1 MQLFINIIISSI
13 VQFILLS
20 IIPFIWWLITARK
33 ENTFFQWIGYKKPHT
48 SDRKRFWFIIIIIE
62 IVFLS
67 AFVVIIPLV
76 YDNASLATSQ
86 FNGKGISAFIPAL
99 IYAFFQTSFNEELFF
114 RGFLGK
120 RLIKK
125 FGFAFGNTLQG
136 VIFGSMHGI
145 MLYSSAGLLKA
156 VIISVLTGA
165 IGICMGYVCEKQVE
179 GSLIP
184 GWLMHG
190 TFNTLSSLSVMFL

>member
-13 VQFILLS
+13 VQFILFS

-33 ENTFFQWIGYKKPHT
+33 DTFFQWIGYKKPQT
-48 SDRKRFWFIIIIIE
+48 SDKKRFWSIIIIIE
-62 IVFLS
+62 IVFLI
-67 AFVVIIPLV
+67 AFLVLMPLV

-86 FNGKGISAFIPAL
+86 FYGKGISAFIPVL

-136 VIFGSMHGI
+136 VLFGSVHGI
-145 MLYSSAGLLKA
+145 MLYFSAVLLKA
-156 VIISVLTGA
+156 VIITVLTGA
-165 IGICMGYVCEKQVE
+165 IGICMGYVCEKQAE
-179 GSLIP
+179 GSLVP
-184 GWLMHG
+184 SWLMHG
-190 TFNTLSSLSVMFL
+190 TFNTLSSLYVMFL